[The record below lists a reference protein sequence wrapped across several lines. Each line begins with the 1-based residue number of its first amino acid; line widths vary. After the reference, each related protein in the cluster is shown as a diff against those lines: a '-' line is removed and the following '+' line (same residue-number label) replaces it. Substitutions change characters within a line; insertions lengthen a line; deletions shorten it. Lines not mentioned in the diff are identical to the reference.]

1 MLIRST
7 WGRYGGNTVA
17 LPGHYRWNTLGSPG
31 RHATGGAGKSLG
43 AACYI
48 VTLDAQPWNVTNG
61 SNALH
66 PVGVPGC
73 PGSCM
78 EMVGSGADLEQGAT
92 ARHTKQLYSCSL
104 AVRAAVFM
112 AAWSEIQGGSFRCS
126 HPIEAWLHLME
137 SLSKDEV
144 ATLSTGAT
152 LPT

>member
-1 MLIRST
+1 
-7 WGRYGGNTVA
+7 
-17 LPGHYRWNTLGSPG
+17 
-31 RHATGGAGKSLG
+31 
-43 AACYI
+43 
-48 VTLDAQPWNVTNG
+48 
-61 SNALH
+61 
-66 PVGVPGC
+66 
-73 PGSCM
+73 M